1 MGLEE
6 VRVRP
11 VPPALLESVI
21 GPERTERFEVT
32 ADAMRTLL
40 SGRMVLNVNST
51 ANGGGVAELLQT
63 LLANVC
69 GLGIDARWVVID
81 GDPAFF
87 AITKRIHNHLYGTAG
102 DGGPLGP
109 SEHQRYEATLAP
121 SASELIDLV
130 RPGDV
135 VLLHDPQTAGL
146 APPLLEAGIAVV
158 WRCHVGLDAQN
169 DHSEVAWDFLRRY
182 IEGVP
187 AFVFSC
193 PQFAPP
199 WMPRD
204 RLYVIPPS
212 IDPFSAK
219 NVSLSGPEV
228 RHSLQHVGLLGGG
241 AGEPPASF
249 PRRDGAVGRIS
260 RPVDLVGTGPPP
272 APDVPLVVQ
281 ASRWDALKD
290 MPGVMAGFAD
300 RLTDMGSA
308 HLVLAGPSVDGVA
321 DDPEAAAVLDGCL
334 TAWRALP
341 DAVRRRVHLACVSM
355 IDGDEAAAVV
365 NALQRHAAVV
375 VQKSLAEGFGL
386 TVVEA
391 MWKARPVIGSAVGG
405 IVDQIIPGET
415 GHLLADPN
423 DRATFAARLAELLA
437 DPAEADRMGSSG
449 RQHAL
454 EHFLG
459 DRHLEQWAQVLT
471 ELH

>member
-1 MGLEE
+1 M
-6 VRVRP
+6 
-11 VPPALLESVI
+11 
-21 GPERTERFEVT
+21 
-32 ADAMRTLL
+32 
-40 SGRMVLNVNST
+40 
-51 ANGGGVAELLQT
+51 
-63 LLANVC
+63 
-69 GLGIDARWVVID
+69 
-81 GDPAFF
+81 
-87 AITKRIHNHLYGTAG
+87 
-102 DGGPLGP
+102 
-109 SEHQRYEATLAP
+109 
-121 SASELIDLV
+121 
-130 RPGDV
+130 
-135 VLLHDPQTAGL
+135 
-146 APPLLEAGIAVV
+146 
-158 WRCHVGLDAQN
+158 
-169 DHSEVAWDFLRRY
+169 
-182 IEGVP
+182 
-187 AFVFSC
+187 
-193 PQFAPP
+193 
-199 WMPRD
+199 
-204 RLYVIPPS
+204 
-212 IDPFSAK
+212 
-219 NVSLSGPEV
+219 
-228 RHSLQHVGLLGGG
+228 
-241 AGEPPASF
+241 
-249 PRRDGAVGRIS
+249 
-260 RPVDLVGTGPPP
+260 
-272 APDVPLVVQ
+272 Q

-334 TAWRALP
+334 TAWRARP
-341 DAVRRRVHLACVSM
+341 DAVRRRIHLACVSM

-437 DPAEADRMGSSG
+437 DPAEADRMGSNG